1 MKLLNTIVTF
11 TITIPAMEVD
21 PDLGIAEARDKI
33 FCRAERLVHD
43 KFSDTA
49 IITDCPSYPAL
60 CN

>member
-11 TITIPAMEVD
+11 TVTIPEMEVD

-33 FCRAERLVHD
+33 FCRAEQIVVDRLAQA
-43 KFSDTA
+43 A

>member
-11 TITIPAMEVD
+11 TVTIPAMEVD

-33 FCRAERLVHD
+33 LCRAEQIVVFKLADAATV
-43 KFSDTA
+43 
-49 IITDCPSYPAL
+49 IDCPSYPAL